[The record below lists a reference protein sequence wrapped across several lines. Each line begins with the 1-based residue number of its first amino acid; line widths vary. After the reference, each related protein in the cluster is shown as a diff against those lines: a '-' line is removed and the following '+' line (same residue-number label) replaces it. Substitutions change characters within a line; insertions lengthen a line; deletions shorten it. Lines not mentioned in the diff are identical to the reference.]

1 MRILEA
7 RPGFAKVAMV
17 VRDDMLNGHGACH
30 GGLIFT
36 LADSAF
42 AFSCNSH
49 GGMVVGAAVA
59 VDYLAPARGGDELTA
74 VAEERWRAK
83 RNGIYEVTVT
93 NQRGETLAL
102 FRGRSHRVR
111 EHVDGD

>member
-1 MRILEA
+1 
-7 RPGFAKVAMV
+7 
-17 VRDDMLNGHGACH
+17 MLNGHSVCH

-36 LADSAF
+36 LADSTF

-49 GGMVVGAAVA
+49 GGTVVGAAVS
-59 VDYLAPARGGDELTA
+59 VDFLAPARGGDELIA
-74 VAEERWRAK
+74 VAEERWRSK

-93 NQRGETLAL
+93 NQQGAIVAL

-111 EHVDGD
+111 EHVDTD